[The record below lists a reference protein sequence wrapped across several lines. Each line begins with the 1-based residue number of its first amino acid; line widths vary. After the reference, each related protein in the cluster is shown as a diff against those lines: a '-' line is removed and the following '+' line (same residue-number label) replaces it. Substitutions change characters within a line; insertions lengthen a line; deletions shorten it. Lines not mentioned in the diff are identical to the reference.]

1 MTEHWYAEATAT
13 FGDRLVAAREA
24 SGLDQAEL
32 AQRLGVRDTTVM
44 DWEDDQQA
52 PRGNRM
58 QMLAG
63 VLNVSLVWLMTGEGP
78 GIPAP
83 DEAPAEAVSG
93 EIVAIREEV
102 QVLRSALLE
111 AAERAAR
118 LERRLSLAAAGAA

>member
-1 MTEHWYAEATAT
+1 MTEHWYSEATAT

-24 SGLDQAEL
+24 SGLAQAEL

-44 DWEDDQQA
+44 DWEEDQSA

-63 VLNVSLVWLMTGEGP
+63 LLNVSLVWLMTGEGP

-83 DEAPAEAVSG
+83 DEGAVEGDS
-93 EIVAIREEV
+93 EIVAIRDEV